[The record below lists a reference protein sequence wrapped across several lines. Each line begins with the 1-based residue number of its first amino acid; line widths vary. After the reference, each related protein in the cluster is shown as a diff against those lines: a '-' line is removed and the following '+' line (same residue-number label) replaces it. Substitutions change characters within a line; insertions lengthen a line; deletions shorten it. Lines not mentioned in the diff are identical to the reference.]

1 MRHAKTTRISISKSR
16 TVPNAIIFGNP
27 HRPRKK
33 NGPHRTVKA
42 ACMFSQPEGYSTGI
56 SLLTFFEP
64 TRA

>member
-1 MRHAKTTRISISKSR
+1 MPSFSAIR
-16 TVPNAIIFGNP
+16 TAPEN
-27 HRPRKK
+27 K